1 MYFGRVGAI
10 EKTVNNYRY
19 LEDTLGLSDGKE
31 DFMWLQKGGNP
42 IFHGII
48 LISCDSAGLSL

>member
-1 MYFGRVGAI
+1 M
-10 EKTVNNYRY
+10 NNYRY